1 VLIKHNSSQACQY
14 EESKIANLRVQR
26 KFKLTCPISTSAISF
41 RLIHRNIRNPF
52 FFLNDFALH
61 LLHIQL
67 LIAGLVSKDT
77 QGAKHE

>member
-1 VLIKHNSSQACQY
+1 MVMVMVMVMVWLGTAW
-14 EESKIANLRVQR
+14 L
-26 KFKLTCPISTSAISF
+26 ISTSAISF
-41 RLIHRNIRNPF
+41 RLIHWNIRNPF